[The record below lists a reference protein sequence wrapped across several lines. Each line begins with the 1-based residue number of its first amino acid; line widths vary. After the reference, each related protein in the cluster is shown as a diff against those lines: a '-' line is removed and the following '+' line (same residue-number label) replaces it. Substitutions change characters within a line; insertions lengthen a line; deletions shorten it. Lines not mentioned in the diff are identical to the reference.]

1 MVEFR
6 QQALTPPSGE
16 FPSSDLP
23 TIFADGI
30 LNLANTAQITK
41 FYLFRFDPGLKDP
54 DKAQQ
59 RTCAQIVMSIDALVA
74 SFAFLESAIDR
85 LQTQGVVS
93 TQALDA
99 ARKVVRGT

>member
-1 MVEFR
+1 
-6 QQALTPPSGE
+6 
-16 FPSSDLP
+16 LP

-30 LNLANTAQITK
+30 VNLANTAQIAK

-54 DKAQQ
+54 GKAQQ

-74 SFAFLESAIDR
+74 SFAFLEIVIDR